1 MNLEGREQKSGSVLS
16 VVVGMFSSRTPP
28 LEFLCQANNSS
39 SPLYPMSPY
48 PSLISHQCLA
58 DRR

>member
-1 MNLEGREQKSGSVLS
+1 MTLEGREQKSGSVLS
-16 VVVGMFSSRTPP
+16 VVVGMFSSRTPA

-39 SPLYPMSPY
+39 SPMSPY
-48 PSLISHQCLA
+48 PPLISHQCLA